1 MKREYLYKAISS
13 FSENLLA
20 VNYMQKDNLFY
31 LVLSYIL
38 DFLKGSRASF
48 LRYEKESNI
57 LYNKRTIIYKDGH
70 PIFDDVDNKLKYLSI
85 NIRNDIR
92 KIFLRD
98 SRMIVL
104 NVIES
109 DGDVSLDI
117 DEKLGIRPAHMMIY
131 PMYFQSEFLGI
142 IEVIRED
149 SDSAFDEEE
158 QIFFSMLLNL
168 ASTLLT
174 NFYLYEWAI
183 RDTLTDCFAITY
195 FNKIMDEL
203 IVTTSRGHEAF
214 TILLMDIDN
223 FKKINDTYGHQAG
236 DKAIRYF
243 AEAAGKYLRQNFDVL
258 ARFSGDEFC
267 LLLKNCNLEKSTIV
281 AHRILDHLRNNSLA
295 LESAKINM
303 TTSIGIA
310 QYLIHGSDRET
321 LLRSAAEAL
330 SKSKDKGKNCYTLY
344 SPR

>member
-13 FSENLLA
+13 FSENLMA
-20 VNYMQKDNLFY
+20 VNYMQKDNLFF

-48 LRYEKESNI
+48 LRYEKESDI
-57 LYNKRTIIYKDGH
+57 LYNKRTIIYKDGN
-70 PIFDDVDNKLKYLSI
+70 PVFDDIDNKLKYISI
-85 NIRNDIR
+85 NIRNDVR
-92 KIFLRD
+92 NKFLRD
-98 SRMIVL
+98 SRMLVL

-109 DGDVSLDI
+109 QDELSMDI
-117 DEKLGIRPAHMMIY
+117 DEKLGIKPAHVMIY
-131 PMYFQSEFLGI
+131 PMYFQSEFLGT

-158 QIFFSMLLNL
+158 QIYFSMLLNL

-203 IVTTSRGHEAF
+203 IVTTTRGHEAF

-223 FKKINDTYGHQAG
+223 FKKLNDIYGHQAG
-236 DKAIRYF
+236 DRAIRFF
-243 AEAAGKYLRQNFDVL
+243 AEAIGKFLRQDFDVL

-281 AHRILDHLRNNSLA
+281 AHRILDYLRNNA
-295 LESAKINM
+295 LELENVKVNM

-310 QYLIHGSDRET
+310 QYIIHGSDRET
-321 LLRSAAEAL
+321 LLKSASDAL
-330 SKSKDKGKNCYTLY
+330 RKSKDKGKNCYTIY
-344 SPR
+344 SPK